1 MDGGIIHVI
10 DKFLQPPVDFLSA
23 ATAAG
28 LSYYLAIVN
37 KARFMRSYDPTLVG
51 AAFTRSDFTL
61 FAANSAVAVSQM
73 DAAIKNGANFPN
85 IFGYQLVAGS
95 VIYSPM
101 FKNGTQ
107 VTTASGLPLM
117 VTILEDG
124 TIYIN
129 GAKVI
134 ASDYLLSNGVMHVI
148 DRLVSPLP
156 NLS

>member
-1 MDGGIIHVI
+1 
-10 DKFLQPPVDFLSA
+10 
-23 ATAAG
+23 
-28 LSYYLAIVN
+28 
-37 KARFMRSYDPTLVG
+37 MRSYDSTLVE
-51 AAFTRSDFTL
+51 AAGNGSDFTI

-73 DAAIKNGANFPN
+73 DAAINNGTNFPN
-85 IFGYQLVAGS
+85 LFGYQVVPGS

-107 VTTASGLPLM
+107 VTTMSGLPLI

-134 ASDYLLSNGVMHVI
+134 ASDYLISNGVMHVI
-148 DRLVSPLP
+148 DRLVSPFP
-156 NLS
+156 